1 MSDPAPR
8 VVKIGG
14 SLTDRFSRLIPA
26 IAETGY
32 PLLIVPGG
40 GPFADAVRAAGIGEE
55 CSHWMAIA
63 AMDQVGWWIAS
74 FGVEPTD
81 RIGVPEQPSVLLP
94 YAELRRCD
102 PLPHSW
108 EVTSDV
114 IAAWVASRLG
124 LDLLLLKSVDGL
136 YSGGRLAEEVT
147 SPITCAE
154 VDPHFLPFVFAHKIR
169 VQVVNGRNDDRVVA
183 ALRGSP
189 VRGTVIHPRF

>member
-1 MSDPAPR
+1 MSDPMPR

-14 SLTDRFSRLIPA
+14 SLTGRFPRLIPA
-26 IAETGY
+26 IESSDC

-40 GPFADAVRAAGIGEE
+40 GPFADAVRSLGLDEE
-55 CSHWMAIA
+55 SSHWMAIA
-63 AMDQVGWWIAS
+63 AMDQVGWWITS
-74 FGVEPTD
+74 FGVKPTD
-81 RIGVPEQPSVLLP
+81 RIGMPEAVSVLLP

-114 IAAWVASRLG
+114 IAAWVAFRLG

-136 YSGGRLAEEVT
+136 YSVGELAEEVT
-147 SPITCAE
+147 SPFAAGE
-154 VDPHFLPFVFAHKIR
+154 VDPLFLPFVFEHGVR
-169 VQVVNGRNDDRVVA
+169 VQVVNGRYEDRVAA
-183 ALRGSP
+183 ALRGEA